1 MTLKGCIKT
10 TVSPTET
17 PETEESQPS
26 LDNLAPKNSLSDLI
40 QKAKELVALQA
51 KLQQNGGSLESLDE
65 VSSSPA
71 ADPTGDSSANST
83 SHGFEPRYDHYTR
96 HNSIFLSYVQNDFTF
111 GHCHLWKK
119 YK

>member
-1 MTLKGCIKT
+1 MALRTGAIKYT
-10 TVSPTET
+10 ISPTET

-26 LDNLAPKNSLSDLI
+26 PDNLAPKNSLSDLI
-40 QKAKELVALQA
+40 QKAKELVALKA

-96 HNSIFLSYVQNDFTF
+96 A
-111 GHCHLWKK
+111 
-119 YK
+119 

>member
-1 MTLKGCIKT
+1 M
-10 TVSPTET
+10 PTQT

-26 LDNLAPKNSLSDLI
+26 PDNLAPKNSLSDLI
-40 QKAKELVALQA
+40 QKAKELVALKA

-83 SHGFEPRYDHYTR
+83 SNGFEPRYDHYTR
-96 HNSIFLSYVQNDFTF
+96 HYSKFLFYVQNDLTF
-111 GHCHLWKK
+111 GHRHSWKK